1 MLLTSDIVKS
11 TCMTQCMLVG
21 GIVVFSLQYNNNIS
35 CILMHFLHA
44 RAPSISDG
52 AKSFGANEIANG
64 GI

>member
-1 MLLTSDIVKS
+1 MYDPMHVG
-11 TCMTQCMLVG
+11 G